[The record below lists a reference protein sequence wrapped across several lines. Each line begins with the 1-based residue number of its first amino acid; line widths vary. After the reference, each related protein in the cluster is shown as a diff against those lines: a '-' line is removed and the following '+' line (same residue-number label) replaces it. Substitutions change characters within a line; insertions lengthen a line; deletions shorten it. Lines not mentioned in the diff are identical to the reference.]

1 MKNLQNILL
10 ENMRRLGVKNL
21 TKTDIQRLTLLE
33 QETKEKSLTK
43 RINFPSGMHSA
54 QRGNVAG
61 ILGPQLKEMQDFL
74 VANKGAVVEI
84 ILSSSESQVP
94 NYDVE
99 TTPKTKLQP
108 GQLSKMRYSTI
119 ETYMTQW
126 LQGLLQQ
133 GIITQ
138 MPKII
143 PMQPVIGKTAWNPPS
158 NATPE
163 QIKKLA
169 ASTQYTDEQWL
180 EVTLKVV
187 AEDTSIEP
195 LFSTITTYR
204 EANAAEPKGQSF
216 NPSVFYNYSVAP
228 AAVLNKDPKSL
239 PGALLTMNTVIGT
252 GKELRTKTAA
262 IGPFKTSIQPNGG
275 QKVPLVIL
283 DSAGSLAARIK
294 NDKNT
299 NWKSWTATIANSY
312 SLIVPFEP
320 GSKEYELAWLFL
332 YWYIKNSFPADWE
345 YIDNK
350 PNINYERVP
359 GISSLNIPKN
369 DSRLSTQQQLW
380 SRKDLPNDEG
390 QPILSMTQW
399 YKNEVK
405 DFYQ

>member
-10 ENMRRLGVKNL
+10 ENILRYGVKNL
-21 TKTDIQRLTLLE
+21 SESDIQRLSLLE

-61 ILGPQLKEMQDFL
+61 VLGPQLKEMQDFL

-84 ILSSSESQVP
+84 ILSSSESLVT
-94 NYDVE
+94 NYDGE
-99 TTPKTKLQP
+99 APDPKKAPLKP
-108 GQLSKMRYSTI
+108 GQLSQMRYKTI

-133 GIITQ
+133 GIITT
-138 MPKII
+138 MPEIKQI
-143 PMQPVIGKTAWNPPS
+143 PSQFGTTPYKAGVDNPRDTKYTA
-158 NATPE
+158 
-163 QIKKLA
+163 
-169 ASTQYTDEQWL
+169 EQWL
-180 EVTLKVV
+180 QVTLRVV

-204 EANAAEPKGQSF
+204 EAIAAEPKGQSF

-294 NDKNT
+294 NDRNT

-312 SLIVPFEP
+312 SLIVPFKP

-359 GISSLNIPKN
+359 GISSLNVPKN

-380 SRKDLPNDEG
+380 SKKDLPNAEG
-390 QPILSMTQW
+390 QAILSMAQW

>member
-1 MKNLQNILL
+1 
-10 ENMRRLGVKNL
+10 
-21 TKTDIQRLTLLE
+21 
-33 QETKEKSLTK
+33 
-43 RINFPSGMHSA
+43 
-54 QRGNVAG
+54 
-61 ILGPQLKEMQDFL
+61 LKEMQDFL
-74 VANKGAVVEI
+74 VANKGSVVEI

-94 NYDVE
+94 NYDAE
-99 TTPKTKLQP
+99 TTPKTKLEI
-108 GQLSKMRYSTI
+108 GQLSKMRYTTI
-119 ETYMTQW
+119 ETYMNQW
-126 LQGLLQQ
+126 LQGLQQQ

-138 MPKII
+138 LPKII
-143 PMQPVIGKTAWNPPS
+143 ATEPQRGSTPWMPPKG
-158 NATPE
+158 ATPE

-169 ASTQYTDEQWL
+169 ADPKYTAEQWL

-187 AEDTSIEP
+187 AKDTSIEP
-195 LFSTITTYR
+195 LFSSITTYR
-204 EANAAEPKGQSF
+204 ESIAAEPKGQPF

-262 IGPFKTSIQPNGG
+262 IGPFKTIIQPNGG

-283 DSAGSLAARIK
+283 GSAGSLAARIK
-294 NDKNT
+294 NDTTT

-332 YWYIKNSFPADWE
+332 YWYIKNTFPADWE

-359 GISSLNIPKN
+359 GISSLNVPKN

-380 SRKDLPNDEG
+380 SKKDLPNAEG
-390 QPILSMTQW
+390 QPVLSMAQW

>member
-84 ILSSSESQVP
+84 ILSSSESLVT
-94 NYDVE
+94 NYDGE
-99 TTPKTKLQP
+99 APDPKKAPLKP
-108 GQLSKMRYSTI
+108 GQLSQMRYNTI

-133 GIITQ
+133 GIITK
-138 MPKII
+138 MPEIKQV
-143 PMQPVIGKTAWNPPS
+143 PSKFGTTSYKPGVDNPRDP
-158 NATPE
+158 
-163 QIKKLA
+163 K
-169 ASTQYTDEQWL
+169 YTEEQWL

-204 EANAAEPKGQSF
+204 EAIAAEPKGQSF